1 VEIDSEP
8 LDPIPEIRIDSTER
22 KGRKAERKSSDKKN
36 PRTRSNETNT
46 ERSRKKKLEKKKSS
60 GKNDEIRPI
69 ITERYR
75 TIFDRGLIAI
85 HPETKTREILFLGII
100 DNLTNYTISKQMANL
115 FKSALWE
122 ADTLSTVPSTFYGDR
137 FYKYLT
143 TDLLGDEGDDDNPRI
158 SLIHTDESPLTDR
171 PSSKGNTSLSVPM
184 TKIHTASQPMIAVQM
199 ERPLTAERLNSAPQP
214 SSPRENLT
222 KNYERTKKEK
232 KPCYYDDGTR
242 IPHLQRKNQNPTRKP
257 KTWS

>member
-1 VEIDSEP
+1 
-8 LDPIPEIRIDSTER
+8 
-22 KGRKAERKSSDKKN
+22 
-36 PRTRSNETNT
+36 
-46 ERSRKKKLEKKKSS
+46 
-60 GKNDEIRPI
+60 
-69 ITERYR
+69 
-75 TIFDRGLIAI
+75 LIGI

-143 TDLLGDEGDDDNPRI
+143 TDLLGDEGDDDGTRI

-171 PSSKGNTSLSVPM
+171 PSAKGNPSLSVPM
-184 TKIHTASQPMIAVQM
+184 TKIHTSSQPMIAAQT
-199 ERPLTAERLNSAPQP
+199 ERHSPITAERLNSAPQP

-222 KNYERTKKEK
+222 KNYERSKKEK
-232 KPCYYDDGTR
+232 KPCYYDYGTR